1 MVLSTCLLKSIYLVV
16 GPLRT
21 LLQSQKIKLSY
32 MLIYV
37 DVLIFSKSYLTA
49 CLSRAS
55 RIRWPLISAAERS
68 WTPAGLGFRLDFPGK
83 SPWRTGIP
91 VKREFFEIS
100 PTSEKQL
107 SECVFVN
114 ALVLALKKNSYMGLQ
129 YHCIEYR

>member
-1 MVLSTCLLKSIYLVV
+1 
-16 GPLRT
+16 
-21 LLQSQKIKLSY
+21 

-37 DVLIFSKSYLTA
+37 DVLIFSKSYSTA

-114 ALVLALKKNSYMGLQ
+114 ALVLALKKIVIWAYNIIALITGKLPVTRNLPVHVGGLVLSL
-129 YHCIEYR
+129 Y